1 MCGVALLILIST
13 LRYVGRVL
21 EVAGVVTGVDGDLA
35 LERAGCFLPLSE
47 TLGEPV
53 LLGWKDE

>member
-1 MCGVALLILIST
+1 
-13 LRYVGRVL
+13 VL
-21 EVAGVVTGVDGDLA
+21 EVAGVVTGVDDDDLA

-47 TLGEPV
+47 TLGESV